1 VQQEALQEQHVVH
14 SHLGIHQRHGGAM
27 VPIFSESAGSV
38 EKICGP
44 DPVDVSGSCW
54 SMINTAGREY
64 STQRRDNLPTGRAL
78 RNECG

>member
-1 VQQEALQEQHVVH
+1 
-14 SHLGIHQRHGGAM
+14 M

-44 DPVDVSGSCW
+44 GPVDVSGSCR
-54 SMINTAGREY
+54 SMVNTAGREY